1 VPFYKQ
7 TQTHLQGC
15 GLAGLVASKLPKVS
29 SVIFTDYDPGSL
41 EIIKNNVEMNKVEE
55 FGVMVFV
62 DFFAWGKDLP
72 LSAREAATFDPI
84 VNEKDKDANCFT
96 RQLLLVGSDLLY
108 CCGVVEPLLKSVAEL
123 LNLATISHQ
132 TSTYLPPMFVLVS
145 SFETGEDVA
154 NEMKRCLTQF
164 GLQSS
169 LVEPLCLRDD
179 ASLSQ
184 CKIEYIEFL

>member
-1 VPFYKQ
+1 
-7 TQTHLQGC
+7 
-15 GLAGLVASKLPKVS
+15 LPKVS
-29 SVIFTDYDPGSL
+29 RVIFTDYDPGSL
-41 EIIKNNVEMNKVEE
+41 EIIKSNVEMNKVEE
-55 FGVMVFV
+55 LGVMVAV

-72 LSAREAATFDPI
+72 VSAREAATFDSI
-84 VNEKDKDANCFT
+84 ITLKEVESEVKEEGEKDKDENCFT

-123 LNLATISHQ
+123 LNLATTSHQ
-132 TSTYLPPMFVLVS
+132 ISTCPPPMFVLVS

-154 NEMKRCLTQF
+154 SEMKRCLTQF

-169 LVEPLCLRDD
+169 LIEPLCLHED

-184 CKIEYIEFL
+184 CKIEYIAQLNN